1 MWPKAEG
8 TAKRADKMQMEEKR
22 FKWAW
27 PAALACFI
35 VAGSTGSLLRFGML
49 QGFPAGLQMQNVRHA
64 HSHLMYFGWVTPS
77 LMALISAYL
86 PQAVGRPLSAA
97 YKRVVGSLFI
107 TALLAYVPFLLYGYR
122 PVTIQGLQVPLSM
135 IGASLN
141 IVIWYAFVLLY
152 VRSTRGV
159 PRFHALRLWDA
170 ALAYLV
176 LSSLGAWGLAA
187 ATFLD
192 LSSPLL
198 ATALTRL
205 FLDLFA
211 DGWFVLG
218 LLGVAF
224 AVHPRATRTP
234 SARWGENLLVVGLPV
249 TFLLHMPGGTL
260 PGAVRLIAGA
270 GGALVAVGLL
280 ANLWALAPEV
290 RRAGHRLWLLALA
303 FLGLKAVA
311 QLVISFPAGAAWG
324 NRMALNVSYLH
335 WLLLGFVTLG
345 LVAAAANTWGR
356 QVTWGRQG
364 FALTVLL
371 LLASLIPL
379 TRLWP
384 TAWAGRPALVAAAW
398 ATVGPVTGAALML
411 LGQRPRGR
419 RQGWAAA
426 RGLEAQHTKQGIT

>member
-1 MWPKAEG
+1 
-8 TAKRADKMQMEEKR
+8 MQIEEQR

-27 PAALACFI
+27 PAALTCFV

-49 QGFPAGLQMQNVRHA
+49 QGYPAGLQLQNVRHA

-77 LMALISAYL
+77 LMALIAAYL
-86 PQAVGRPLSAA
+86 PEAVGHPLSGP
-97 YKRVVGSLFI
+97 YKRVIGSLFVA
-107 TALLAYVPFLLYGYR
+107 ALLAYVPFLLYGYR
-122 PVTIQGLQVPLSM
+122 PATIGGLELPLSM
-135 IGASLN
+135 IAASLN
-141 IVIWYAFVLLY
+141 IVIWYAYVVLY

-170 ALAYLV
+170 ALAFLV
-176 LSSLGAWGLAA
+176 LASLGAWGLAG

-192 LSSPLL
+192 LSTPLL

-224 AVHPRATRTP
+224 AVHPRASR
-234 SARWGENLLVVGLPV
+234 SRGARWGENLLVVGLPV
-249 TFLLHMPGGTL
+249 TFLLHMPAGTL
-260 PGAVRLIAGA
+260 PGVVRLIAGL
-270 GGALVAVGLL
+270 GGVLVAAGLL
-280 ANLWALAPEV
+280 ANLWALVPGV
-290 RRAGHRLWLLALA
+290 RHSGHRLWLLALA
-303 FLGLKAVA
+303 FLGLKAIA
-311 QLVISFPAGAAWG
+311 QLAVSFPAGAAWG

-335 WLLLGFVTLG
+335 WLLLGFVSLG
-345 LVAAAANTWGR
+345 LVAAAANAWGR
-356 QVTWGRQG
+356 KVTPGRQW
-364 FALTVLL
+364 FAIAVLV

-398 ATVGPVTGAALML
+398 ATTGPVVVATLML
-411 LGQRPRGR
+411 LLQLPIGGR
-419 RQGWAAA
+419 LGRAAA
-426 RGLEAQHTKQGIT
+426 RSLETQR